1 MDNLSMD
8 GTFSIMQKLKVF
20 NQNKVDEETKEYL
33 KNHFNNLIIEV
44 TNEHEGNIFDLM
56 KKGLLEGWCWQTT
69 QTAILFLNDNSYV
82 KRGYLN
88 LEKDKKYY
96 HSWITFNYN
105 NEYYAFDPCL
115 NILTNE
121 DLYNELFETSI
132 VSNIS
137 SKKIKKYFID
147 YMNVHKNDIKRT
159 SSIIEFLYKI
169 NPEVRERLKGE
180 IIIKYSEDIKSPM
193 YRNTAGYKAQI
204 SDNKI
209 LSLTAHFYKN
219 G

>member
-137 SKKIKKYFID
+137 SKKIKKYFIN

-159 SSIIEFLYKI
+159 SSIIDFLYKI